1 MYHLEFACKMDS
13 ITESPPPP
21 PSPPSLPTRLASKIN
36 IYFADVQG
44 FKTDNHP
51 NSFVLKELCFVEANK
66 GVNSCS
72 SSSSS
77 IPNHYI
83 FRAPFS
89 YSKLTAS
96 AKKQSLYLTSFVHGF
111 YWDTGFLDYSEI
123 LHTIQPLLLPNTII
137 YVKGNQ
143 KVAWLKQICNTSSLD
158 CRNIEDLGY
167 RTKLQ
172 FDHMRP
178 HCKFHNKIGLCAY
191 QNVFVL
197 AEWFNNNNKNI
208 NNNNKKCP
216 RLM

>member
-1 MYHLEFACKMDS
+1 MDS

-21 PSPPSLPTRLASKIN
+21 PLPTRLVSKIN

-51 NSFVLKELCFVEANK
+51 NSFVLKELCFVQANK
-66 GVNSCS
+66 GVNSS
-72 SSSSS
+72 S
-77 IPNHYI
+77 PNHYI

-158 CRNIEDLGY
+158 CRNIEDLGC
-167 RTKLQ
+167 RAKLQ
-172 FDHMRP
+172 FNHMRP
-178 HCKFHNKIGLCAY
+178 HCKFHNRIGLCAY
-191 QNVFVL
+191 QNVFAL
-197 AEWFNNNNKNI
+197 TEWFNNKNI
-208 NNNNKKCP
+208 NNNNNNKKCP
-216 RLM
+216 RPM